1 MLSLRELDVFR
12 RIMELGSIT
21 AAAEALH
28 ISQPAVSRMLQQAE
42 QRLGFP
48 LFLRHRKRLVA
59 TSEAQALFPDTVGA
73 FAALDV
79 VQRRAADLKAGT
91 AGVLAL
97 AATAAFASTL
107 LAPAVARFRASRPD
121 AVVTL
126 KATLALEVATMVAD
140 HRADLGFIIDTITV
154 PGVSVSDL
162 CATAFGAVMPPGHP
176 LAAQPVVTPA
186 DLVGQPLI
194 CLGRNLPLGLLAMRV
209 FAEADVPLSVAIE
222 VTQSTVACA
231 MVRAGAGI
239 ALIDGLGMLGEAS
252 RDLVLRPLRPA
263 ATVKGRLV
271 LPRHRP
277 PSRLADAFVAVVRE
291 VIAGTDPALLAGP
304 SGLAAPFRRE
314 ADGTIDPAA

>member
-42 QRLGFP
+42 LRLGFP
-48 LFLRHRKRLVA
+48 LFLRHRKRLIA
-59 TSEAQALFPDTVGA
+59 TSEAQALFPDTVAA

-79 VQRRAADLKAGT
+79 VQRRAADLKIGT
-91 AGVLAL
+91 AGVLAI
-97 AATAAFASTL
+97 AATAGFANTL
-107 LAPAVARFRASRPD
+107 LAPAVARFRAARPD

-126 KATLALEVATMVAD
+126 EATRALEVATRVAD

-162 CATAFGAVMPPGHP
+162 CATAFGAVMPAGHP
-176 LAAQPVVTPA
+176 LAQQPAVTPA
-186 DLVGQPLI
+186 DLVGEPLI
-194 CLGRNLPLGLLAMRV
+194 CLGRGLPLGLLAMRV

-239 ALIDGLGMLGEAS
+239 ALLDGLGLMGEAS

-263 ATVKGRLV
+263 VAVKGRLV

-277 PSRLADAFVAVVRE
+277 PSRLAEAFATVVRE
-291 VIAGTDPALLAGP
+291 VIADSDPALLAWP
-304 SGLAAPFRRE
+304 SGPDAARRRHDVTG
-314 ADGTIDPAA
+314 AD